1 MVTVANTYLVFIA
14 CQAPTHSQEGP
25 SIIHCLTGDETK
37 AKRSDIFSNA
47 TELGSSKAEI
57 SAHVGERKKL
67 TKETW

>member
-1 MVTVANTYLVFIA
+1 MVTVANTYLVFTV
-14 CQAPTHSQEGP
+14 CQAPTVRKVLT
-25 SIIHCLTGDETK
+25 IIHCLTDDETK

-67 TKETW
+67 TKVTW